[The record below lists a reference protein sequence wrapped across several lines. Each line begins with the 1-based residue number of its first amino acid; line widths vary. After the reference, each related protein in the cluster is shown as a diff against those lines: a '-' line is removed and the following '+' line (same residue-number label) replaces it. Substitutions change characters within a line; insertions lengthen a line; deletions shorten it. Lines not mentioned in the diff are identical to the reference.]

1 MANQEVTTNEIME
14 FLQTNMVTR
23 GEFDDFRGEFYDFK
37 NDTEIRFDNLEG
49 RFNNLEGRVDHIEN
63 QMVTK
68 DYLDDKFAVFG
79 AEIGLRINKQTE
91 RHETLVG
98 ILASKSILQEA
109 DIERLKN

>member
-23 GEFDDFRGEFYDFK
+23 DE
-37 NDTEIRFDNLEG
+37 
-49 RFNNLEGRVDHIEN
+49 FNNLEIRVSHMEN

>member
-23 GEFDDFRGEFYDFK
+23 DEF
-37 NDTEIRFDNLEG
+37 NDRVGNLEVRFDNLEG
-49 RFNNLEGRVDHIEN
+49 RFDNLEGRVGHLEN

-68 DYLDDKFAVFG
+68 DYLDDKFAIFS
-79 AEIGLRINKQTE
+79 AEIGKKINKQTE
-91 RHETLVG
+91 RHETLVD

-109 DIERLKN
+109 DIKRLKK